1 MPPTVSPPIPDPPA
15 AANAQIPTGVPNLNA
30 GWGDDGV
37 AWGGGGE
44 LGYHTPVGPPL
55 ATIPK
60 ARTLVLKEEKEEKK
74 KKKPLPK
81 ALDSAKK
88 AAAASVRKNKDK
100 AKVDPIH
107 ILAGEGRTRRQREE
121 EEAMVAAMEAE
132 AMAQLGPS

>member
-1 MPPTVSPPIPDPPA
+1 M
-15 AANAQIPTGVPNLNA
+15 NA

-37 AWGGGGE
+37 AWGGGGA

-55 ATIPK
+55 ATVPK
-60 ARTLVLKEEKEEKK
+60 ARTLVLKEEEGEKK
-74 KKKPLPK
+74 KKKVLPK

-100 AKVDPIH
+100 AKVDPVH
-107 ILAGEGRTRRQREE
+107 ILPGEGKTRRQREQE
-121 EEAMVAAMEAE
+121 EAETAAMVAAMEAE